1 MGGRNHVS
9 AKNMRYRE
17 RDKLLGRE
25 TEIEFLHD
33 SEVFRDFAP
42 TRATLKGDERRE
54 NMRSIIA
61 YENHCKYGDE
71 RGERRNCS
79 VDD

>member
-42 TRATLKGDERRE
+42 TRATRE
-54 NMRSIIA
+54 YEINNSI
-61 YENHCKYGDE
+61 
-71 RGERRNCS
+71 
-79 VDD
+79 